1 MCEGNH
7 YVIPEIDVTASD
19 LESEAITQLAAKNEA
34 ELTEVLASSF
44 GIFSAQSLCHG
55 LAVRSGWWSDPATGQ
70 FKDRNDGEMI
80 ALMHSELSEALEG
93 LRKDSMDDHLPHR
106 KQVEMELADT
116 LIRIFDFAG
125 ARKLDLAGAVIEK
138 LAYNQRRADHKLE
151 NRAQEGGK
159 KF

>member
-1 MCEGNH
+1 MNDA
-7 YVIPEIDVTASD
+7 YSKTTR
-19 LESEAITQLAAKNEA
+19 EALDQLAMVKLERLPPPQQPFAYFDAIHRLLEGLRHA
-34 ELTEVLASSF
+34 TV
-44 GIFSAQSLCHG
+44 CHL
-55 LAVRSGWWSDPATGQ
+55 LAVNAGWWHDPATGEW
-70 FKDRNDGEMI
+70 KDRNDGEMI

-138 LAYNQRRADHKLE
+138 LAYNQQRADHKLE